1 MEIKVV
7 DIEPTEFEGQYKF
20 WLALAKGDA
29 KRSNTVLVVH
39 DVIHDGNIHY
49 IHYSF
54 QEKY

>member
-1 MEIKVV
+1 MEIKVE